1 MIKKL
6 IRITL
11 VVRNQDE
18 ALRFYTE
25 KLGFEERTDLPMA
38 PGQRWVTVAPKG
50 DQQVEIV
57 LQPPDWF
64 EGTRREDHIAQ
75 VGKNPT
81 LVFQVDNCRQTYTEL
96 HQRGIEF
103 ASPPEILPY
112 GIQAVAKDL
121 YMNDLVILELP
132 KEAP

>member
-25 KLGFEERTDLPMA
+25 KLGFEERADLPMA

-50 DQQVEIV
+50 DQ
-57 LQPPDWF
+57 
-64 EGTRREDHIAQ
+64 
-75 VGKNPT
+75 
-81 LVFQVDNCRQTYTEL
+81 
-96 HQRGIEF
+96 
-103 ASPPEILPY
+103 
-112 GIQAVAKDL
+112 
-121 YMNDLVILELP
+121 
-132 KEAP
+132 